1 MTASLKQATRSNTT
15 SNKGRGQ
22 ERMKTEDD
30 IAKAIKRELSHLSN
44 SIGEMRIA
52 LSRLEE
58 LINLKGEVKK

>member
-1 MTASLKQATRSNTT
+1 MKKDLK
-15 SNKGRGQ
+15 KG
-22 ERMKTEDD
+22 
-30 IAKAIKRELSHLSN
+30 IKRELSHLSN

>member
-1 MTASLKQATRSNTT
+1 
-15 SNKGRGQ
+15 
-22 ERMKTEDD
+22 MKTEDD